1 MARGKIVSDPEI
13 WINKQIKK
21 YTADYNGAWTTVQRD
36 HLSDKLAM
44 LEKLKYGLSCY
55 QELMTY
61 RSLFFAFEQKYGI
74 TVGSFLNKVRREDLH
89 GKI

>member
-1 MARGKIVSDPEI
+1 
-13 WINKQIKK
+13 
-21 YTADYNGAWTTVQRD
+21 
-36 HLSDKLAM
+36 M

-74 TVGSFLNKVRREDLH
+74 TVGAFLNKVRREDLH

>member
-1 MARGKIVSDPEI
+1 MARGKIVSDPGI
-13 WINKQIKK
+13 WIDKQIKK
-21 YTADYNGAWTTVQRD
+21 YTADYNGAWTRVQRD
-36 HLSDKLAM
+36 HLADKLAM

-61 RSLFFAFEQKYGI
+61 RSVFFAFEHKYGI
-74 TVGSFLNKVRREDLH
+74 GVASFMEKVKREDLH